1 MEICSVRNSVV
12 KGGKCGRVKNI
23 PDRAQECVLTS
34 LPGVYDA
41 QMLKFE
47 NHLIQ

>member
-1 MEICSVRNSVV
+1 METCSVRNSVV

-34 LPGVYDA
+34 LPGDSSA
-41 QMLKFE
+41 
-47 NHLIQ
+47 H